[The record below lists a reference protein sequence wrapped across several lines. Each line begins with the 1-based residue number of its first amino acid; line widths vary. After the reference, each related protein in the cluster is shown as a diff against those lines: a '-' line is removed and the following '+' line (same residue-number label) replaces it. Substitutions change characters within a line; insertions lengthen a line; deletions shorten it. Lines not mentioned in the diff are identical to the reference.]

1 MMDSD
6 DEDVSENDILDWY
19 KSEVADIWDTATD
32 SAFADLSSNFTEMFR
47 QVMNDVKQRSQS
59 SQVPNGHAVEV
70 NGHSSAMN
78 GFHEQQQ
85 PAPDATTN
93 TVSVSTDQLMAMLQ
107 DEDDDWLEDSSTPSQ
122 DEEPMVLSV
131 QLTDPQ
137 NQTEENQKNMK
148 GVSQE
153 SNPLADSI
161 ILQFG
166 TAFQTVVPALPHLSS
181 CFFVLL
187 ITLYTASS
195 TDKLSQMWFL
205 KNVHNYVHLVTI
217 LFWLAYPFL
226 AGLREDSCLTPN
238 LLCEYGRNF
247 VHCRYYTRV
256 IKVKRE
262 KSTAVKFPIERY
274 SGGIPIMK
282 DTSDKPIMR
291 GIKEIQSNIRRK
303 LLQFLGGFVPKRFSD
318 LSIPIPYRECRAYS
332 DIDGV
337 CSAGFFHRLRI
348 QLRKLYHEVL
358 SQLLI
363 RTH

>member
-78 GFHEQQQ
+78 GVHEQQ
-85 PAPDATTN
+85 PEPEATTN

-137 NQTEENQKNMK
+137 NQTEENQKNVK

-153 SNPLADSI
+153 NNPLADSI

-166 TAFQTVVPALPHLSS
+166 NTFQTVMPASHPSS

-187 ITLYTASS
+187 TALYTVSL
-195 TDKLSQMWFL
+195 THKLSQMWYL
-205 KNVHNYVHLVTI
+205 KNIQDYVYPVTS

-226 AGLREDSCLTPN
+226 TGLREESCLISN
-238 LLCEYGRNF
+238 LFGEHGQKF
-247 VHCRYYTRV
+247 VDRRSYTQV
-256 IKVKRE
+256 IELKKE
-262 KSTAVKFPIERY
+262 KSTVIKSPTVCY
-274 SGGIPIMK
+274 SGSIPIVK
-282 DTSDKPIMR
+282 DTSDKPILG
-291 GIKEIQSNIRRK
+291 GIKEIHSKMSRK
-303 LLQFLGGFVPKRFSD
+303 LLQFLGGFISNRFWN
-318 LSIPIPYRECRAYS
+318 LSNLLPHRELRAYS
-332 DIDGV
+332 HIDSI
-337 CSAGFFHRLRI
+337 CSIHLFHHLRI
-348 QLRKLYHEVL
+348 QLPKLCLEVL
-358 SQLLI
+358 TQLLT